1 MPKLHSLELVPDD
14 AGRAEVRGLWN
25 ALRDAGLPSQADH
38 TGASNQPHVTVVEAA
53 ELPDA
58 AIDVA
63 RARLRGMLPV
73 TATARGILLLGR
85 DRVTVALGVD
95 LDDDLVRRVLAVR
108 VQVPDRAHRGW
119 LPHVTLARRVPRDR
133 LVEAL
138 DVVGTPELE
147 LRLTEVRRWDPDRG
161 HTTTL

>member
-1 MPKLHSLELVPDD
+1 M
-14 AGRAEVRGLWN
+14 
-25 ALRDAGLPSQADH
+25 
-38 TGASNQPHVTVVEAA
+38 TVVEAA
-53 ELPDA
+53 ELTDA

-73 TATARGILLLGR
+73 TATARGILLLGG